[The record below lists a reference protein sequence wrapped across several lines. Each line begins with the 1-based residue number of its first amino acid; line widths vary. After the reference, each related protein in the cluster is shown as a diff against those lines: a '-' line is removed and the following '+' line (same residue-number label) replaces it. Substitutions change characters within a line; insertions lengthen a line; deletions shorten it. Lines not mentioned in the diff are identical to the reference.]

1 MTSKPSDAESIPPA
15 ELLHMPVGYMC
26 VSVLFLAF
34 VCRMV
39 HGASLACSNTSTSTI
54 ATDII
59 PKQRFA
65 EGMGMFGMATALAT
79 SCAPALGLY
88 LMDNMGF
95 TTLFLCSAGSAVIA
109 LIIFLL
115 LKVPRVE
122 AVKKPL
128 NFKALIDRDAL
139 PASSVMLVF
148 LLTFGALEN
157 FLAKYAR
164 DNSLPTG
171 GIYFAI
177 MSCMLL
183 LVRIT
188 VGKVADRKGEG
199 LFVYSC
205 NAAMFVAF
213 LLLAFHPNTVA
224 FILSAVLAGYGF
236 GGLEPALQSMAV
248 HIAPPE
254 RRGSANST
262 FLCAYDIGIG
272 IGGGIA
278 GLLIT
283 CCGYSKMFVIIS
295 LSNIASVILY
305 VVWGRKH
312 PSSFSYV
319 KHCK

>member
-1 MTSKPSDAESIPPA
+1 M
-15 ELLHMPVGYMC
+15 LLSTFPFYIQSLGGNEALAGLAATLFSLIAVICRPFIGWMLDNGKRKAILVVGICGLILMPVGYMC

-128 NFKALIDRDAL
+128 SFKALIDRDAL

-188 VGKVADRKGEG
+188 VGKVATGKGKAFSST
-199 LFVYSC
+199 LVTPPCLPLSCCWPFIQIPSPLSCLPYWPVMVSADSNPHYSLWPYT
-205 NAAMFVAF
+205 
-213 LLLAFHPNTVA
+213 LLLPRGAAPLIPPSFVLM
-224 FILSAVLAGYGF
+224 ILELV
-236 GGLEPALQSMAV
+236 
-248 HIAPPE
+248 
-254 RRGSANST
+254 
-262 FLCAYDIGIG
+262 
-272 IGGGIA
+272 
-278 GLLIT
+278 
-283 CCGYSKMFVIIS
+283 
-295 LSNIASVILY
+295 
-305 VVWGRKH
+305 
-312 PSSFSYV
+312 
-319 KHCK
+319 